1 MSERS
6 RISKF
11 AEELRRN
18 GEFRY
23 LALSVVV
30 QGLHYFL
37 SQKKEETPEITITPD
52 LIAGLENQFEKF
64 FTQGF
69 FEKYAKS
76 ILYRI
81 DKWLEEGRP
90 AVNRGLVD
98 LIPPQYQSD
107 EGWQQFC
114 EDHDAARQYSIYIE
128 ARFAAYEIQRAIDL
142 ENLPVNVLE
151 MLLGLAPK
159 KPVPVTKPRLE
170 PIAAIGTPPPMT
182 TSTKAMTRKDIWKK
196 NSNGIAVFEY
206 QARGNPQNIIEHYI
220 TDPGDVTLLPW
231 EEAEQIINKF
241 GFNTVKLQFIFA
253 AHTMKQDEPW
263 KSSFSL
269 KASDVIRELG
279 WDRNHAL
286 TKVEKLQEIAKLGY
300 VLDCLT
306 VRTVWVE
313 GKHPKGGVNAS
324 TPIGRMWNV
333 VVDPRGQLNFEGKIE
348 EPDEVYLTIQ
358 PGGWTQVFLNKAG
371 AKAKEALYQF
381 GYLAQSVL
389 EIDPYHDEMAL
400 RLAIHLTL
408 ESRVHRSGEYYVGTL
423 LKELLPQT
431 VIDEARSDKRKGYDL
446 RQRWNNG
453 LRLLMNLEE
462 QQWQIKFDDDSYP
475 EWLRPGSKAEKPSGS
490 KKEKILDQ
498 LLKAKITILPPAP
511 IPEWMSGLAPKKSRK
526 SLPPAPKY
534 LTCEQIRKARE
545 AKGWSQRKL
554 AEFMGVSQSTVNLW
568 EKSKRTP
575 DLETEKKLKRML
587 DIED

>member
-1 MSERS
+1 MSDRS
-6 RISKF
+6 RVIEF

-18 GEFRY
+18 GEFTY
-23 LALSVVV
+23 LALSVVA

-52 LIAGLENQFEKF
+52 FIAGLGNQFEKF
-64 FTQGF
+64 FSQAF

-81 DKWLEEGRP
+81 DKWLEEGKP
-90 AVNRGLVD
+90 AVNRNLVGLV
-98 LIPPQYQSD
+98 PPQYQSD

-114 EDHDAARQYSIYIE
+114 EDRDAARQYSIYIE
-128 ARFAAYEIQRAIDL
+128 ARLAGYEIQRAIDL

-151 MLLGLAPK
+151 MLLGFAPK

-170 PIAAIGTPPPMT
+170 AIAAIGTPPPMT
-182 TSTKAMTRKDIWKK
+182 TSTRAMTRKDIWKK

-206 QARGNPQNIIEHYI
+206 QAKGNPQNIIEHYI
-220 TDPGDVTLLPW
+220 TDPGDITLLPW
-231 EEAEQIINKF
+231 EEAEQIINNF
-241 GFNTVKLQFIFA
+241 GLDTVKLQFIFA
-253 AHTMKQDEPW
+253 AHTMKQYEPW

-279 WDRNHAL
+279 WNRGHKINKAERL
-286 TKVEKLQEIAKLGY
+286 NEIAKLAY
-300 VLDCLT
+300 VLGCLT
-306 VRTVWVE
+306 VKTVWIE

-333 VVDPRGQLNFEGKIE
+333 VVAPHGQLNFEGKIE
-348 EPDEVYLTIQ
+348 KPDEVYLTIQ

-389 EIDPYHDEMAL
+389 GIDPYHNEMAL

-408 ESRVHRSGEYYVGTL
+408 ESRIHRSGEYHVGTL
-423 LKELLPQT
+423 LKELLPQ
-431 VIDEARSDKRKGYDL
+431 VEIDEARSDKDKRYDL
-446 RQRWNNG
+446 KRRWNDG
-453 LRLLMNLEE
+453 LKILMNLKE

-475 EWLRPGSKAEKPSGS
+475 EWLRPGSEAKKPKGS

-526 SLPPAPKY
+526 SLPPAPKC
-534 LTCEQIRKARE
+534 LTGDQIRKARE

-554 AEFMGVSQSTVNLW
+554 AEFMGVSQPTIKFW
-568 EKSKRTP
+568 EQGKRTP
-575 DLETEKKLKRML
+575 DLEKEKKLKRLL
-587 DIED
+587 DIQD